1 MIEATWKDRDARRDT
16 ITGVGTIL
24 QYGTNGD
31 RCSTLE
37 LRRLRVYGLQ
47 TSHVVYLYSVIF
59 IDEGNLCRPSSVRL
73 HKTQHAHF
81 SSTPVTSRV
90 QNTFACFRG
99 GLRETS
105 DAADWE
111 CCICSGRGLGAG
123 RGTR

>member
-1 MIEATWKDRDARRDT
+1 M
-16 ITGVGTIL
+16 
-24 QYGTNGD
+24 
-31 RCSTLE
+31 
-37 LRRLRVYGLQ
+37 
-47 TSHVVYLYSVIF
+47 YSVIF
-59 IDEGNLCRPSSVRL
+59 IDDDEGNLVSAFSVRL
-73 HKTQHAHF
+73 HNTH
-81 SSTPVTSRV
+81 SISNTPVTSRV